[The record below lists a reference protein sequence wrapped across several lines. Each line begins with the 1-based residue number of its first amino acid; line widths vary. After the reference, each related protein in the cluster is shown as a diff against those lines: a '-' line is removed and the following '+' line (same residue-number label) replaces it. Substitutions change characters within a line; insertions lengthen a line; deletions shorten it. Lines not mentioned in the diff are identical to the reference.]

1 MDEEGAMPIVH
12 IQMIEGR
19 SVEQKRQLAEAIT
32 RALVDIAKTAPEA
45 VNIVIDD
52 YPRTNWAKA
61 GKLMSEQ

>member
-1 MDEEGAMPIVH
+1 MPVVH